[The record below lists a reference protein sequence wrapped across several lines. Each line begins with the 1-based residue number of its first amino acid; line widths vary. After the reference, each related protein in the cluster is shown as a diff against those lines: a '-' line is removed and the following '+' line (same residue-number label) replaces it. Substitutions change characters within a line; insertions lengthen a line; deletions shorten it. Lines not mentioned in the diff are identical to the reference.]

1 MADTNLSKANKP
13 SFGTRVKR
21 FFKDTKAELKKVT
34 WPDKEQLIHNTGV
47 IIVFI
52 LIITIILSVLDFGF
66 AKLFQLLTTIVY
78 FIKRIV
84 REGERLWQKKQN
96 GMWHTHIRVMKTR

>member
-66 AKLFQLLTTIVY
+66 AKMFQLLTNILK

>member
-1 MADTNLSKANKP
+1 MADTNLSKTKKA

-34 WPDKEQLIHNTGV
+34 WPTKEQLIQNTGV

-52 LIITIILSVLDFGF
+52 IIITIILSLLDVGF
-66 AKLFQLLTTIVY
+66 AQLFKMLTNI
-78 FIKRIV
+78 
-84 REGERLWQKKQN
+84 L
-96 GMWHTHIRVMKTR
+96 

>member
-52 LIITIILSVLDFGF
+52 LIITII
-66 AKLFQLLTTIVY
+66 
-78 FIKRIV
+78 
-84 REGERLWQKKQN
+84 
-96 GMWHTHIRVMKTR
+96 

>member
-66 AKLFQLLTTIVY
+66 AKLFQLL

>member
-52 LIITIILSVLDFGF
+52 LIQSSCPYLILAL
-66 AKLFQLLTTIVY
+66 
-78 FIKRIV
+78 
-84 REGERLWQKKQN
+84 QN
-96 GMWHTHIRVMKTR
+96 CSNY

>member
-47 IIVFI
+47 IIVF
-52 LIITIILSVLDFGF
+52 TIILSVLDFGF
-66 AKLFQLLTTIVY
+66 AKLFQLLTNI
-78 FIKRIV
+78 
-84 REGERLWQKKQN
+84 L
-96 GMWHTHIRVMKTR
+96 

>member
-47 IIVFI
+47 II
-52 LIITIILSVLDFGF
+52 D
-66 AKLFQLLTTIVY
+66 VY
-78 FIKRIV
+78 LNNYNHLV
-84 REGERLWQKKQN
+84 R
-96 GMWHTHIRVMKTR
+96 T

>member
-1 MADTNLSKANKP
+1 MADTNLSKTKKA

-34 WPDKEQLIHNTGV
+34 WPTKEQLIHNTGV

-52 LIITIILSVLDFGF
+52 IIITIILSLLDVAF
-66 AKLFQLLTTIVY
+66 AQLFKMLTNILSL
-78 FIKRIV
+78 I
-84 REGERLWQKKQN
+84 
-96 GMWHTHIRVMKTR
+96 HI

>member
-34 WPDKEQLIHNTGV
+34 WPNKEQLIHNTGV

-52 LIITIILSVLDFGF
+52 LILDFGF
-66 AKLFQLLTTIVY
+66 AKLFQLLTNI
-78 FIKRIV
+78 
-84 REGERLWQKKQN
+84 L
-96 GMWHTHIRVMKTR
+96 

>member
-47 IIVFI
+47 II

-66 AKLFQLLTTIVY
+66 AKLFQLLTNI
-78 FIKRIV
+78 
-84 REGERLWQKKQN
+84 L
-96 GMWHTHIRVMKTR
+96 